1 MLSQRHLKLR
11 RQSGVTIIETAIAT
25 AVLLIGIVGV
35 MGMFAVA
42 AAHNANQGEV
52 ATRCVEYAQ
61 DKMEQLLAL
70 DFTNTTANT
79 TTYPTAFSGG
89 VGLSTGGGV
98 TIGSAVTNYVDY
110 FDASGTPLGATSTN
124 SFYTRQWQISVD
136 GTGKLKT
143 ITVVAS
149 AKVAVGGK
157 FTTPSAT
164 LVCYKVN
171 LQ

>member
-1 MLSQRHLKLR
+1 MQHRCPRLR
-11 RQSGVTIIETAIAT
+11 SQSGVTLIETAVAT

-42 AAHNANQGEV
+42 AAHNANEGEV
-52 ATRCVEYAQ
+52 STRCVEYAQ

-70 DFTNTTANT
+70 DFSNTTANT
-79 TTYPTAFSGG
+79 TQYPTAFSGG

-98 TIGSAVTNYVDY
+98 TIGSPVTNYTDY
-110 FDASGTPLGATSTN
+110 FDASGAPLGATSTGA
-124 SFYTRQWQISVD
+124 FYTRQWQISVD
-136 GTGKLKT
+136 GTGKVKT

-157 FTTPSAT
+157 FTIPSAT